1 MVTFA
6 LGYTPWLWWTVALLC
21 GCCGCCCA
29 QGRCP
34 EGRTPAA
41 ILRRADRALYRLVY
55 ARRAG
60 EAAPLVGSKLDALD
74 APELRREMPQPSA
87 PPVEDYAAAAAS
99 AAAAVAAADARIRE
113 FNRELNGW
121 AQASST
127 VRDVHVP
134 RR

>member
-1 MVTFA
+1 M
-6 LGYTPWLWWTVALLC
+6 
-21 GCCGCCCA
+21 
-29 QGRCP
+29 
-34 EGRTPAA
+34 
-41 ILRRADRALYRLVY
+41 RRADRALYRLVY

-60 EAAPLVGSKLDALD
+60 EAAPLVGAKLDALD

-121 AQASST
+121 AQARST

-134 RR
+134 GR

>member
-1 MVTFA
+1 MGKCPA
-6 LGYTPWLWWTVALLC
+6 LKSASEVGKLWHGTVPLHFWSGPGA
-21 GCCGCCCA
+21 
-29 QGRCP
+29 
-34 EGRTPAA
+34 PA
-41 ILRRADRALYRLVY
+41 
-55 ARRAG
+55 
-60 EAAPLVGSKLDALD
+60 
-74 APELRREMPQPSA
+74 PQPSA

-121 AQASST
+121 AQASSA